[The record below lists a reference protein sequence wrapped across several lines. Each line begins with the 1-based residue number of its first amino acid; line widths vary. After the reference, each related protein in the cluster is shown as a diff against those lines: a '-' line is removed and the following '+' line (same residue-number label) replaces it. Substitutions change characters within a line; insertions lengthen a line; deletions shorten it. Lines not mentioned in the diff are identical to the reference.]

1 MRVEITLN
9 PRNVKQ
15 DNRKIGTTATKGKK
29 VEGRARL
36 SSRLIES
43 NAIDEREERLSGV
56 RIEKFNRLIAAIES
70 WIGTRFQNVEFRKRM
85 IVFLATRKNRWIKW
99 SKHEGGTITILRY
112 TKRGES
118 KGVFCCSLAK
128 SICWDICC

>member
-1 MRVEITLN
+1 MRVEIRLN

-36 SSRLIES
+36 SSGLIES
-43 NAIDEREERLSGV
+43 NAIDEREERLTGV

-85 IVFLATRKNRWIKW
+85 IVFLAIRKNRWIKW
-99 SKHEGGTITILRY
+99 SKHEGGHDHDFTLHEAR
-112 TKRGES
+112 RE
-118 KGVFCCSLAK
+118 
-128 SICWDICC
+128 